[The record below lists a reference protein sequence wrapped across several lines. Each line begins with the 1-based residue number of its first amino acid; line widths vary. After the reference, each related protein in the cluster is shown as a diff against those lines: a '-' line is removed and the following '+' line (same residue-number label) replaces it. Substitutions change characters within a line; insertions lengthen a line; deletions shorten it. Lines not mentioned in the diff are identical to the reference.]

1 MTKEKEAFD
10 ILLQHIE
17 TEADWSDYEKV
28 KNAHKTVEDA
38 LKRLEALDNAEPSEA
53 LKCLEYIKSQ
63 SPICYDNDG
72 KFYEFEK
79 EFDTI
84 KQALMER
91 IVWKHIHNTKVK
103 IPLCDVFNNPVPLS
117 KEERHKYIEHI
128 YYHWEEMKESLED
141 KIASLQEELKQA
153 LIKAEKEHKV
163 LEIIKNKPQAEL
175 SCIQLGK
182 IKTYEEYLEYTSVW
196 ELDLYGDMVY
206 EEEEFDL
213 LKEVLECAD

>member
-28 KNAHKTVEDA
+28 KNAHKTVEEA

-72 KFYEFEK
+72 KFYVFEK

-84 KQALMER
+84 KQAL
-91 IVWKHIHNTKVK
+91 
-103 IPLCDVFNNPVPLS
+103 
-117 KEERHKYIEHI
+117 
-128 YYHWEEMKESLED
+128 
-141 KIASLQEELKQA
+141 LQGQ
-153 LIKAEKEHKV
+153 KEHRA

-175 SCIQLGK
+175 SCIQLGE

-196 ELDLYGDMVY
+196 ELDLYGYMLY